1 MIAILTLLTSCILNP
16 DAEMYVGVVKQK
28 LYHVSTCSLVGLH
41 EDMSE
46 ITHFTS
52 KEAARVAG
60 YRPCKICKP

>member
-1 MIAILTLLTSCILNP
+1 MMERI
-16 DAEMYVGVVKQK
+16 G
-28 LYHVSTCSLVGLH
+28 STEQAKALVGLH

-52 KEAARVAG
+52 KEMAKAAG